1 MNIQLIF
8 KDKKVINMTIKFIKA
23 CVILALFGTIQIS
36 AKYNALTRSSKAPAK
51 PVYPYPHLLVKNM
64 DEEQLEKTLEYGKH
78 ELIQDKDL
86 VFKVFFHL
94 ISQSKSQ
101 EKIKIY
107 KLDFADYLFNIKDY
121 EKSLM
126 AYEEFSMLYPG
137 CAESEY
143 VMYKGILCNFL
154 LSLDFDRDQTLTQR
168 TVSAAMLFLQK
179 VKDEKFKTETQNI
192 YNACRQRLFDHE
204 VYVLE
209 TYLKLKKFSSARKRI
224 EFIEQNFKDIA
235 NLDKYLSYCTEMVKI
250 VENPKTRPFMI
261 QLNLDHA
268 VKDKKDLVAP
278 ARKAHGASFFLA

>member
-1 MNIQLIF
+1 
-8 KDKKVINMTIKFIKA
+8 MTIKFLKA
-23 CVILALFGTIQIS
+23 CVILTLFGTVEVFS
-36 AKYNALTRSSKAPAK
+36 KYNSLTRSSKAPAR
-51 PVYPYPHLLVKNM
+51 PEYPYRHLLVKNM
-64 DEEQLEKTLEYGKH
+64 NEEQLEKTLEYGKH
-78 ELIQDKDL
+78 EQIQDNDL

-101 EKIKIY
+101 EKIKVY
-107 KLDFADYLFNIKDY
+107 KLDFADYLFTIKDY

-168 TVSAAMLFLQK
+168 TISVAMLFLQK

-204 VYVLE
+204 IYVLD

-224 EFIEQNFKDIA
+224 EYIEKEFKDIE
-235 NLDKYLSYCTEMVKI
+235 NLEL
-250 VENPKTRPFMI
+250 
-261 QLNLDHA
+261 
-268 VKDKKDLVAP
+268 
-278 ARKAHGASFFLA
+278 

>member
-1 MNIQLIF
+1 
-8 KDKKVINMTIKFIKA
+8 MTIKFIKV
-23 CVILALFGTIQIS
+23 CVILALFGTPLIFG
-36 AKYNALTRSSKAPAK
+36 KYNALTRSSKAPAK
-51 PVYPYPHLLVKNM
+51 PAYPFPHLLVKDM

-78 ELIQDKDL
+78 DQVQDKDL

-121 EKSLM
+121 ERSLM

-143 VMYKGILCNFL
+143 VVYKGVLCNFL

-168 TVSAAMLFLQK
+168 AASAALLFLQK

-192 YNACRQRLFDHE
+192 YNSCRQRLFDHE
-204 VYVLE
+204 IYVLE
-209 TYLKLKKFSSARKRI
+209 TYLKLKKFNSARKRI
-224 EFIEQNFKDIA
+224 EYIEKEFKDIHD
-235 NLDKYLSYCTEMVKI
+235 LDKYLVYCNEMIQV
-250 VENPKTRPFMI
+250 VENPKTRPFII
-261 QLNLDHA
+261 QLNLENA
-268 VKDKKDLVAP
+268 LKDKKDQITPV
-278 ARKAHGASFFLA
+278 RKARGSLFFLA

>member
-1 MNIQLIF
+1 
-8 KDKKVINMTIKFIKA
+8 MTIKIIKA
-23 CVILALFGTIQIS
+23 CVILALFATIQIFP
-36 AKYNALTRSSKAPAK
+36 KYNALTRSSKAPAR
-51 PVYPYPHLLVKNM
+51 PEYPYPHLLVKDMN
-64 DEEQLEKTLEYGKH
+64 EEQLEKTLEYGKH
-78 ELIQDKDL
+78 DQIQDKDL

-192 YNACRQRLFDHE
+192 YNSCRQRLFDHE
-204 VYVLE
+204 IYVSE
-209 TYLKLKKFSSARKRI
+209 TYLKLKKNGKFGSK
-224 EFIEQNFKDIA
+224 
-235 NLDKYLSYCTEMVKI
+235 
-250 VENPKTRPFMI
+250 
-261 QLNLDHA
+261 
-268 VKDKKDLVAP
+268 
-278 ARKAHGASFFLA
+278 